1 MLFGLSVKTGFMKIL
16 LPFLF
21 LTLSC
26 CAHAQQKFEK
36 EYRLESEEVPLLAR
50 QFVDSLDF
58 DRRVKWYMEISQNG
72 KSVEAKSKR
81 DGKRYSIEFDTTGT
95 LQDVEIEIRFGT
107 IPEKVQETITQNLD
121 AELDRFRITKVQ
133 EQLTGTRKNLMTY
146 LKEGLDKTGLTTR
159 YEAIVR
165 GTKDGERNEFEY
177 TFSLSGKIEKRAKV
191 VFRNTDNL
199 VY

>member
-1 MLFGLSVKTGFMKIL
+1 MRKVINHFLIFIIL
-16 LPFLF
+16 CFVH
-21 LTLSC
+21 

-36 EYRLESEEVPLLAR
+36 EYRLKTQEVPSLAR

-58 DRRVKWYMEISQNG
+58 DRRVKWYMEISQDG

-81 DGKRYSIEFDTTGT
+81 NGQRYSIEFDSTGI
-95 LQDVEIEIRFGT
+95 LQDVEIEVRFGT
-107 IPEKVQETITQNLD
+107 IPEKLRETITQNLD
-121 AELDRFRITKVQ
+121 VELDRFRITKTQ
-133 EQLTGTRKNLMTY
+133 EQLTGARKDLLTY
-146 LKEGLDKTGLTTR
+146 LKGGPDKTALTTR

-177 TFSLSGKIEKRAKV
+177 TFSLSGEIEKSSKV

>member
-1 MLFGLSVKTGFMKIL
+1 MRKSIN
-16 LPFLF
+16 LF
-21 LTLSC
+21 LTFTLVV
-26 CAHAQQKFEK
+26 CAHQAFAQQKFEK
-36 EYRLESEEVPLLAR
+36 EYRLKTAEVPLLAR

-58 DRRVKWYMEISQNG
+58 DRRVKWYMEISQDG

-81 DGKRYSIEFDTTGT
+81 NGQRHSIEFDSTGI
-95 LQDVEIEIRFGT
+95 LQDVEIEVRFGT
-107 IPEKVQETITQNLD
+107 IPEKLRETITQNLD
-121 AELDRFRITKVQ
+121 VELDRFRITKTQ
-133 EQLTGTRKNLMTY
+133 EQLTGARKDLLTY
-146 LKEGLDKTGLTTR
+146 LKGGSDETGLTTR

-177 TFSLSGKIEKRAKV
+177 TFSLSGEIEKSSKV